1 MKKSN
6 EQTTGQSGVK
16 MKSTYEL
23 NQLGANIVGNPKR
36 LDMTDRLIAEINNHF
51 STEIYKHFMKNEQEQ
66 SAQFLPS
73 RQHAWT

>member
-6 EQTTGQSGVK
+6 EQTTGQSGAK

-36 LDMTDRLIAEINNHF
+36 LDMTVLLLKSI
-51 STEIYKHFMKNEQEQ
+51 TT
-66 SAQFLPS
+66 FLPKYTNILWKMNKS
-73 RQHAWT
+73 NLLSFYPVDNMH